1 MLHLQAAGV
10 AKNIDLVLHDKNPA
24 VVKTIPMDIL
34 MAAVGRSRGVGRI
47 GPVKVFSYMV
57 YTIKGKTLGTQT
69 LPGMVNGSSY

>member
-1 MLHLQAAGV
+1 M

-24 VVKTIPMDIL
+24 VVKTIPVDVL
-34 MAAVGRSRGVGRI
+34 MATVGRSRGVGRI

-69 LPGMVNGSSY
+69 LPGMVSGTSY